1 MGGGGAPPPGYDP
14 FAAPQ
19 QDLPGPLD
27 DLARRLP
34 QSKPGTLFG
43 IPLSTL
49 RDVGVQKTLMLI
61 AGVALIAAVFVPWQL
76 SPTEFS
82 WDMRGMDG
90 DKMIFSQVVWPLI
103 AGAVYLLLT
112 VAPPDLRKNVPP
124 IVLQWLPFGVALLG
138 IAITRAGGF
147 TTFFAALETLMA
159 KRDREALTTAKDMWD
174 MLWLYSLGY
183 SVLCF
188 GLLARLAQPQDQ
200 IARIVIAVG
209 AGLTLLMFFGS
220 FGVFF
225 SFKAGALFG
234 IHNLLFF
241 AVSLLCLACFA
252 FVVPASKVP
261 ALAAVD
267 ALAPAV
273 TAVLLAWLPLEAVLL
288 LLAKLVHGDDKF
300 LTNILGFA
308 HVLLPVIAFFG
319 VLMVTAPAAYDEL
332 KAQLGKKGMGGP
344 PPPGGYPPGGGGYPP
359 PGGGYP
365 PQGGGYPP
373 PEGGGFPPQG
383 GGYPPQGGGY
393 PPQGG
398 GGFPPPQGGGGFP
411 PPGGGY
417 PGQ

>member
-159 KRDREALTTAKDMWD
+159 KRDRDSFTTAKDMWD

>member
-1 MGGGGAPPPGYDP
+1 MNAPPGAPPPGYDP

-43 IPLSTL
+43 VPLSTL
-49 RDVGVQKTLMLI
+49 RDVSVQKSLMLI
-61 AGVALIAAVFVPWQL
+61 AGIALIAAVFVPWQL
-76 SPTEFS
+76 SPTQMS

-112 VAPPDLRKNVPP
+112 AAPPDMRKNIPP

-147 TTFFAALETLMA
+147 TTFFASMETLAA
-159 KRDREALTTAKDMWD
+159 KRDRDAMMAAKDMWD

-183 SVLCF
+183 ATLCF

-209 AGLTLLMFFGS
+209 AGLTMLMFFNS

-234 IHNLLFF
+234 IHNLIFF
-241 AVSLLCLACFA
+241 LVSLLCLACFA
-252 FVVPASKVP
+252 FVVPANKVP

-273 TAVLLAWLPLEAVLL
+273 TAVLLGWLGLQPVLL
-288 LLAKLVHGDDKF
+288 LLAKLVHGDEKF
-300 LTNILGFA
+300 LNNILGFA
-308 HVLLPVIAFFG
+308 HVLLPVVAFFG

-332 KAQLGKKGMGGP
+332 KALLGKKGMGGP
-344 PPPGGYPPGGGGYPP
+344 QPPGGYPPGGGGYPP

-373 PEGGGFPPQG
+373 QGGGHYPPQG
-383 GGYPPQGGGY
+383 GGGAPPQGGGY

-398 GGFPPPQGGGGFP
+398 GGYPPQ
-411 PPGGGY
+411 GGGY

>member
-1 MGGGGAPPPGYDP
+1 MGGQPYGQPPMGGQPGYDP

-19 QDLPGPLD
+19 RDLPGPID
-27 DLARRLP
+27 DFARRLP

-43 IPLSTL
+43 IPLATL
-49 RDVGVQKTLMLI
+49 RDVSVQRTLMLI
-61 AGVALIAAVFVPWQL
+61 AGIALIAAVFVPWKL

-82 WDMRGMDG
+82 WGMRGPDG
-90 DKMIFSQVVWPLI
+90 DKMLISMVIWPLI
-103 AGAVYLLLT
+103 AGGVYLLMT

-147 TTFFAALETLMA
+147 TTWFANAATLMA
-159 KRDREALTTAKDMWD
+159 KQDRDAMLTAKDQWD
-174 MLWLYSLGY
+174 MLWVYSLGY

-209 AGLTLLMFFGS
+209 AGLMLLMFFSS

-234 IHNLLFF
+234 LRNILFF
-241 AVSLLCLACFA
+241 LVSLVAIGCFA
-252 FVVPASKVP
+252 FVVPANKVP

-273 TAVLLAWLPLEAVLL
+273 TAVLLAWLPLETVLFFV
-288 LLAKLVHGDDKF
+288 ANVIHGHDKF

-308 HVLLPVIAFFG
+308 HLLLPVVAFFG

-332 KAQLGKKGMGGP
+332 KAVLGNKGAGGP
-344 PPPGGYPPGGGGYPP
+344 PQQLPPGGY
-359 PGGGYP
+359 
-365 PQGGGYPP
+365 
-373 PEGGGFPPQG
+373 PPQG

-398 GGFPPPQGGGGFP
+398 GGYPPQGGGGYPPQGGGGYPPQGGGGYP

>member
-1 MGGGGAPPPGYDP
+1 MNAPAGAAPQGGYDP

-43 IPLSTL
+43 IPLATL
-49 RDVGVQKTLMLI
+49 RDVSVQKTLMLM
-61 AGVALIAAVFVPWQL
+61 AGVALIAAVFIPWSL

-82 WDMRGMDG
+82 WGFRDPIDH
-90 DKMIFSQVVWPLI
+90 DKMIFSMVVWPLI
-103 AGAVYLLLT
+103 AGAVYLLMT
-112 VAPPDLRKNVPP
+112 AAPPDMRKNIPP

-138 IAITRAGGF
+138 IVITRAGGF
-147 TTFFAALETLMA
+147 TTWLANVATLGA
-159 KRDREALTTAKDMWD
+159 KQDRDAMIAAKDQWD
-174 MLWLYSLGY
+174 MLFMYSLGY

-200 IARIVIAVG
+200 IARIVIAIG
-209 AGLTLLMFFGS
+209 AGLTLIMFFNS

-225 SFKAGALFG
+225 SFKAGAIFG
-234 IHNLLFF
+234 IRNILYFL
-241 AVSLLCLACFA
+241 VSLLAIACFA
-252 FVVPASKVP
+252 FVVPAAKVP

-288 LLAKLVHGDDKF
+288 LLASLIHGHDKF
-300 LTNILGFA
+300 LNNILMFA
-308 HVLLPVIAFFG
+308 HLLLPVVAFFG

-332 KAQLGKKGMGGP
+332 KAMMGKKQLPPGGG
-344 PPPGGYPPGGGGYPP
+344 GGYPPQGPPGGYPP

-373 PEGGGFPPQG
+373 QG
-383 GGYPPQGGGY
+383 GGGY

-398 GGFPPPQGGGGFP
+398 GGYPPQGGGGFP

-417 PGQ
+417 PQQ

>member
-1 MGGGGAPPPGYDP
+1 MNAPAGAAPMGGYDP

-49 RDVGVQKTLMLI
+49 RDVSVQKSLMLI
-61 AGVALIAAVFVPWQL
+61 AGIALIAAVFVPWQL
-76 SPTEFS
+76 SPTEMS
-82 WDMRGMDG
+82 WDMRGMEG

-103 AGAVYLLLT
+103 AGAVYLLMT
-112 VAPPDLRKNVPP
+112 AAPPDMRKNIPP

-147 TTFFAALETLMA
+147 TTFFAAMDTLQA
-159 KRDREALTTAKDMWD
+159 KRDRDALTTAKDMWD

-209 AGLTLLMFFGS
+209 AGLTLFMFING

-225 SFKAGALFG
+225 SFKAGALYG

-241 AVSLLCLACFA
+241 VVSLLALACIA
-252 FVVPASKVP
+252 FVVPAQKVP
-261 ALAAVD
+261 ALAAID

-300 LTNILGFA
+300 LNNILGFA
-308 HVLLPVIAFFG
+308 HVLLPVVAFFG

-332 KAQLGKKGMGGP
+332 KAQLGKKGMGP
-344 PPPGGYPPGGGGYPP
+344 PGGGGYPPQGPPGGYPPPGGGYPPPGGGYPP

-373 PEGGGFPPQG
+373 QG
-383 GGYPPQGGGY
+383 GGYPPPGGGGY
-393 PPQGG
+393 
-398 GGFPPPQGGGGFP
+398 
-411 PPGGGY
+411 
-417 PGQ
+417 

>member
-1 MGGGGAPPPGYDP
+1 MNAPAGAAPQGGYDP

-43 IPLSTL
+43 IPLATL
-49 RDVGVQKTLMLI
+49 RDVGVQKTLMLM

-82 WDMRGMDG
+82 WGMRDPIDH
-90 DKMIFSQVVWPLI
+90 DKMIFSMVVWPLI
-103 AGAVYLLLT
+103 AGAVYLLMT
-112 VAPPDLRKNVPP
+112 AAPPDMRKNIPP

-138 IAITRAGGF
+138 IVITRAGGL
-147 TTFFAALETLMA
+147 TTWFANAATLMA
-159 KRDREALTTAKDMWD
+159 KHDRDAMIAGKDQWD
-174 MLWLYSLGY
+174 MLFMYSLGY

-188 GLLARLAQPQDQ
+188 GLLARLAQPNDQ

-209 AGLTLLMFFGS
+209 AGLTLIMFFNS

-234 IHNLLFF
+234 IRNILYFL
-241 AVSLLCLACFA
+241 VSLLAIACIV
-252 FVVPASKVP
+252 FVVPAQKVP

-273 TAVLLAWLPLEAVLL
+273 TAVLLAWLPAEAVLFFIANL
-288 LLAKLVHGDDKF
+288 IHGHDKF
-300 LTNILGFA
+300 LNNILGFA
-308 HVLLPVIAFFG
+308 HMLLPVVAFFG

-332 KAQLGKKGMGGP
+332 KAMMGKKGAGG
-344 PPPGGYPPGGGGYPP
+344 PPGGYPPPGGPPGGYPPPGGGYPP

-373 PEGGGFPPQG
+373 PG

-393 PPQGG
+393 PPPGG
-398 GGFPPPQGGGGFP
+398 GG
-411 PPGGGY
+411 Y
-417 PGQ
+417 

>member
-1 MGGGGAPPPGYDP
+1 MGGAPAMNAPAGAAPQGGYDP

-49 RDVGVQKTLMLI
+49 RDVSVQKTLMLM
-61 AGVALIAAVFVPWQL
+61 AGVALIAAVFIPWQL

-82 WDMRGMDG
+82 WGIRDPGDG
-90 DKMIFSQVVWPLI
+90 DKMIFSMVVWPLI
-103 AGAVYLLLT
+103 AGAVYLLMT
-112 VAPPDLRKNVPP
+112 AAPPDMRKNIPP
-124 IVLQWLPFGVALLG
+124 IVLQWLPFGVSILG
-138 IAITRAGGF
+138 IIITRAGGF
-147 TTFFAALETLMA
+147 TTFFAAAATYGA
-159 KRDREALTTAKDMWD
+159 KHDRDSALAMKDMWD

-188 GLLARLAQPQDQ
+188 GLLARLAQPNDQ

-209 AGLTLLMFFGS
+209 AGCTLLLFFGS
-220 FGVFF
+220 FGLFF

-241 AVSLLCLACFA
+241 IVSLVAIACFA
-252 FVVPASKVP
+252 FVVPAAKVP

-288 LLAKLVHGDDKF
+288 LLANLIHGHDKF
-300 LTNILGFA
+300 LNNILGFA
-308 HVLLPVIAFFG
+308 HMLLPVVAFFG
-319 VLMVTAPAAYDEL
+319 VMMVTAPAAYDEL
-332 KAQLGKKGMGGP
+332 KAAIGKKGAGG
-344 PPPGGYPPGGGGYPP
+344 PPGGYPPQ
-359 PGGGYP
+359 GGGYP

-373 PEGGGFPPQG
+373 PGGGYPPPGGGYPPQG

-398 GGFPPPQGGGGFP
+398 GGYP

-417 PGQ
+417 PQQ